1 MHFFETAAEA
11 AATTS
16 NHSEEDTAAADND
29 DDNDD
34 DDNND
39 DDNDNDDDDEATDDT
54 DKENKDIMPPKTITK
69 APKTPKTTAGAK
81 SDAPPVVNVDSIT
94 YGIQGVTV
102 TKGVK
107 QPAFTSYSTQR
118 RYRIPS

>member
-1 MHFFETAAEA
+1 MHFLETAVEA

-16 NHSEEDTAAADND
+16 NHSEEDTAAAA
-29 DDNDD
+29 DD

-39 DDNDNDDDDEATDDT
+39 DDNNDDDDKATDDT

-94 YGIQGVTV
+94 SGIQGVTV

-107 QPAFTSYSTQR
+107 KPAFTSYSTQR

>member
-1 MHFFETAAEA
+1 LYFLETAVEA

-16 NHSEEDTAAADND
+16 NHSEEDTAAAADNDDNND
-29 DDNDD
+29 DDN
-34 DDNND
+34 NN

-94 YGIQGVTV
+94 SGIQGVTV

-107 QPAFTSYSTQR
+107 KPAFTSYSTRR

>member
-1 MHFFETAAEA
+1 MHFLETAAEA
-11 AATTS
+11 VATTS
-16 NHSEEDTAAADND
+16 NHSEEDAAAA
-29 DDNDD
+29 DD

-39 DDNDNDDDDEATDDT
+39 DDNDNDNDNDDKATDDT

-94 YGIQGVTV
+94 SGIQGVTV
-102 TKGVK
+102 IKGVK
-107 QPAFTSYSTQR
+107 KPAFTSYSTRQ